1 MHEPSMLTGWWQGA
15 GSIHMT
21 MTMLTN
27 EALTRM
33 RSCPCMWHSPSPA
46 KQSTSVRAHYR
57 MSYPT
62 CLCPAVPYSPSAAA
76 PPHVL
81 PLIRPFIPCTEV
93 HPKVWLSFRMASVHG
108 YTRDSAT
115 PVPAGSTALCV
126 CPSVCIP
133 PGASMQRNQ
142 APLTCVTSFSAKQAD
157 FPSQAKLPPT
167 SKPFA

>member
-1 MHEPSMLTGWWQGA
+1 MTPLPPYGCYSGVHMQHKGQNTIKQIMHTQGREDASIDDYAAVTNTHAAIAMQQPSNILCIA
-15 GSIHMT
+15 
-21 MTMLTN
+21 
-27 EALTRM
+27 ALTPM
-33 RSCPCMWHSPSPA
+33 HLCTH
-46 KQSTSVRAHYR
+46 RA
-57 MSYPT
+57 
-62 CLCPAVPYSPSAAA
+62 
-76 PPHVL
+76 PHAL
-81 PLIRPFIPCTEV
+81 PNHPFIPCTEV

-142 APLTCVTSFSAKQAD
+142 APLTFVTSFRAKQAD